1 MSDSISK
8 YQASDRTQ
16 YIPDLGREESNLAAL
31 RLLEDSTRPNLVIS
45 QATRDNTAE
54 SITSSNGEIIIS
66 NPFSSWEDQE
76 RKRIRNLDSEGRSKI
91 FDAAESYKN
100 ELIGFYDHRD
110 LRKPSQRL
118 EAEREREVLERTA
131 DKAWRRE
138 RILIQIMEEER
149 VSARERER
157 RTVEPRQ

>member
-1 MSDSISK
+1 
-8 YQASDRTQ
+8 
-16 YIPDLGREESNLAAL
+16 
-31 RLLEDSTRPNLVIS
+31 
-45 QATRDNTAE
+45 
-54 SITSSNGEIIIS
+54 
-66 NPFSSWEDQE
+66 
-76 RKRIRNLDSEGRSKI
+76 
-91 FDAAESYKN
+91 AESYKN

-149 VSARERER
+149 VSARERATHR
-157 RTVEPRQ
+157 